1 MTRLGNHRSGQPQ
14 CLHLWKKWLVQKIY
28 LRGGVFKMHV
38 LYFEEWRDGSLH
50 DGMINFKKTSK
61 SIYKCKINFLGS
73 TQIT

>member
-1 MTRLGNHRSGQPQ
+1 
-14 CLHLWKKWLVQKIY
+14 
-28 LRGGVFKMHV
+28 MHV